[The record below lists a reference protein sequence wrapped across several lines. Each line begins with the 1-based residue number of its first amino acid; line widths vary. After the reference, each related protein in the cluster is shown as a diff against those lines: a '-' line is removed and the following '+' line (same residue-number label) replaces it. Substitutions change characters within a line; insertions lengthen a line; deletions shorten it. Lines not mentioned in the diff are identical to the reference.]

1 MIGETMA
8 IPLTT
13 RTKLHRWMRATCT
26 TQEELARRL
35 KVTQPTVSRILSGR
49 RPINLDV
56 ALRLTEI
63 TGLPISYLARL
74 NRRAA

>member
-1 MIGETMA
+1 MA

-13 RTKLHRWMRATCT
+13 RTKLHRWMQATQT
-26 TQEELARRL
+26 TQEDLARRL